1 MSKKLILARFECS
14 DVVRAENPAR
24 DGYGLI
30 FFIFLSR
37 LQLELARKIVFL
49 VHIIVKPTQFTR
61 KKYFQPLLAIVK
73 NKNIF
78 LKSVYNLLVKLLFSI
93 FIWLIIC
100 DFLVI

>member
-1 MSKKLILARFECS
+1 MSKKLVLARFECS

-49 VHIIVKPTQFTR
+49 VHIIVKPTQFSR
-61 KKYFQPLLAIVK
+61 KKYFQPLFHDIRVFLAKVK
-73 NKNIF
+73 NKNII
-78 LKSVYNLLVKLLFSI
+78 LKSV
-93 FIWLIIC
+93 
-100 DFLVI
+100 

>member
-1 MSKKLILARFECS
+1 MSKKLVLVRFDCS

-49 VHIIVKPTQFTR
+49 VHIIIKPTQFTR
-61 KKYFQPLLAIVK
+61 KKYFQPLYHDIRVFMAIVK
-73 NKNIF
+73 TKT
-78 LKSVYNLLVKLLFSI
+78 LS
-93 FIWLIIC
+93 
-100 DFLVI
+100 